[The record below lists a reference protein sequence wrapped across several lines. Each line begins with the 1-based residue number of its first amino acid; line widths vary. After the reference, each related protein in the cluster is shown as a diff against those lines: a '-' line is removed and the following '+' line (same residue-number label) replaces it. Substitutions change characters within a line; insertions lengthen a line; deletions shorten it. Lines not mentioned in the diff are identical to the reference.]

1 MKKFGFIL
9 LIFVLLAFIGCE
21 SEIAIEAPS
30 NLTVKVT
37 GADSLGLAFTWDASP
52 TSDIDGY
59 RLYWNSGAKADDSLM
74 WEGTQTTCALTNPP
88 IGKFYVT
95 AYKGTK
101 SESDPSNEIN
111 TAPVTGTNQGPI
123 YYISDTSSTHPS
135 AYYWNEDGIGST
147 VALSDTA
154 NKYKADMYLDA
165 TDCLAS
171 PSILGSNYHTTGF
184 KESSSTFDALATA
197 DLTGYTAGT
206 TTVSANKVY
215 VLWLTD
221 TKQYVKIEVSSYN
234 ATTHSITF
242 RYALQKIPGYRRFK

>member
-1 MKKFGFIL
+1 MKKL
-9 LIFVLLAFIGCE
+9 LILGLFIILLAFIGCE

-37 GADSLGLAFTWDASP
+37 GADSLGLAFSWDPSP
-52 TSDIDGY
+52 TSGIDGY
-59 RLYWNSGAKADDSLM
+59 RLYWDEDDSLM

-88 IGKFYVT
+88 IGTFYVT

-123 YYISDTSSTHPS
+123 YYISDTSPDHPS
-135 AYYWNEDGIGST
+135 AYYWNEDGTGST

-165 TDCLAS
+165 EDCLAS

-184 KESSSTFDALATA
+184 KESSSTFDALETA
-197 DLTGYTAGT
+197 DLTGYTNAT
-206 TTVSANKVY
+206 TVVSANKVY

-221 TKQYVKIEVSSYN
+221 TKQYVKIEISNYN